1 MDPLL
6 RVTSGGQADGVAR
19 LRDLIGVDVVASLGS
34 HLGEFAVQQP
44 QSGCMDEEGTN
55 GRRNGPQSDL
65 ESFEFEV
72 VGGINESSDEQ
83 NRPDGNEHVLA
94 EEQSDGVC

>member
-44 QSGCMDEEGTN
+44 QSGCMDVVGTN
-55 GRRNGPQSDL
+55 GRGNGPQSDL
-65 ESFEFEV
+65 ERLLFEV
-72 VGGINESSDEQ
+72 LGGKNESSDEHT
-83 NRPDGNEHVLA
+83 RPDGNEHVLA